1 MAQAIS
7 APVAGAAA
15 TSALPD
21 ISVKVQSFA
30 YTAYGEQMG
39 GVKVNGFTYNAEAYD
54 AATGMLNL
62 RARQYEPAVG
72 RFGQKDIVRGWI
84 TSPILLN
91 RYLYVKNSPIAFEDG
106 TGEFL
111 NAIVNGIKTIKNVA
125 KEIKSIIKTGKTT
138 KGQSAQ
144 QIMNRL
150 LTSAYDNIKSN
161 SKLTEEMN
169 LYINKKQK
177 ELNDLGTLNT
187 KNIGAANEILMSMC
201 SVLIERKMYD
211 SDYFDTYLGS
221 GNYLDRETWGALPRN
236 DDNMNAIDGSVSNYY
251 NIVVIHHTDG
261 PQDASPIEVQKEH
274 LDKKLSDIG
283 YHYIIDSDGVVYE
296 GRELQFIGAHVTGGN
311 SGKIGIVLTGNFQS
325 GQDIWSSIKNFVQG
339 AMPTQPTSAQIDSL
353 KNLISALDSAYGIEF
368 VGGHR
373 DYVSVG
379 MAEQGTSCPGD
390 SLYEILVE
398 ESIIK

>member
-1 MAQAIS
+1 MA
-7 APVAGAAA
+7 
-15 TSALPD
+15 
-21 ISVKVQSFA
+21 
-30 YTAYGEQMG
+30 
-39 GVKVNGFTYNAEAYD
+39 
-54 AATGMLNL
+54 
-62 RARQYEPAVG
+62 
-72 RFGQKDIVRGWI
+72 
-84 TSPILLN
+84 
-91 RYLYVKNSPIAFEDG
+91 
-106 TGEFL
+106 
-111 NAIVNGIKTIKNVA
+111 
-125 KEIKSIIKTGKTT
+125 
-138 KGQSAQ
+138 
-144 QIMNRL
+144 
-150 LTSAYDNIKSN
+150 
-161 SKLTEEMN
+161 KLTEEMN